1 MARQRLRV
9 ARTAAG
15 LSLRQLSRR
24 IGGMVT
30 AQAISYYE
38 RGETTPSQETLAAIA
53 KAVGV
58 SAAYLAG
65 DGAAM
70 PEGLAFRKLRLA
82 SRREEGRFE
91 ALALQLLER
100 YLTVEELLGRPDA
113 AWRIPEGAPWP
124 VSRDASEAERAAS
137 ALRESWGLDADPL
150 PDLVDYLEARGIMIL
165 PIPLPAGDGSLA
177 RMRGR
182 ADGAPPVIALNAG
195 DTAARRRFAVARE
208 LGHMVLEVQPTADA
222 ERIAR
227 RFARAFLMPADT
239 LRAET
244 GARRRSIGWDEL
256 FALKRLFGVDT
267 ITLSRRCEELGIF
280 GQILSRRLS
289 AECTRRGWRG
299 DPATEPGA
307 REGEH
312 PRRFERLY
320 MRALS
325 EGAVSEAVAAELF
338 GVSAR
343 DPKRKTEEPPADD
356 AAAA

>member
-38 RGETTPSQETLAAIA
+38 RGETTPSQDTLAAIA
-53 KAVGV
+53 EAVGV

-100 YLTVEELLGRPDA
+100 CLTVEELLGRPGA
-113 AWRIPEGAPWP
+113 AWRMPEGAPWP

-150 PDLVDYLEARGIMIL
+150 PDLVDYLEARGVMIL
-165 PIPLPAGDGSLA
+165 PLPVGDGSLA

-182 ADGAPPVIALNAG
+182 ADGAPPVIALNAS

-208 LGHMVLEVQPTADA
+208 LGHMVMEVRPTADA

-227 RFARAFLMPADT
+227 RFARAFLMPANT

-307 REGEH
+307 GDGEH

-325 EGAVSEAVAAELF
+325 EGAVSEAAAAELF
-338 GVSAR
+338 GVSMH

-356 AAAA
+356 VAAA